1 MSRYLVASGN
11 SDNPAIYDGGTLPAS
26 NAVLRLNGFIL
37 TVVANMTLAELRC
50 DALAPAVASNA
61 SRQVLIANGVTLTCT
76 TSVLGITQDSI
87 GLIGCSTGGA
97 TGNVISPLFLRG
109 VAGPNATETLNF
121 TGTLNTAGQ
130 FPNQG
135 SFRGSGTVNWTGNI
149 NNSSMY
155 IWDTI
160 LAGGIMNIVGNI
172 VQNGG
177 QGIWIRGDHTISVVG
192 NITNAA
198 VIFYDTTVT
207 TYNPLNHTGSLIAG
221 TAPVVRSRSPYYG
234 SGPFVNNGEVMALSA
249 DKVRIIGTTAQ
260 WTMAKTDLVPI
271 TLYAPG
277 TASGF
282 PVEADV
288 ADGTVYGPTNNF
300 TGTLLPWDPAF
311 AQALATAQSN
321 LQLPAI
327 LGAITS

>member
-11 SDNPAIYDGGTLPAS
+11 SNNPAIYDGGTLPAS

-50 DALAPAVASNA
+50 DALAPAVATTAARSL
-61 SRQVLIANGVTLTCT
+61 LIANGVTLTCT
-76 TSVLGITQDSI
+76 TLLQGITGGSE
-87 GLIGCSTGGA
+87 GLIACSTGGA
-97 TGNVISPLFLRG
+97 TGNIISPLFQRS
-109 VAGPNATETLNF
+109 VSGPRATETLNF
-121 TGTLNTAGQ
+121 TGTLNTTGGTTGCIRGQ
-130 FPNQG
+130 
-135 SFRGSGTVNWTGNI
+135 GTTNWTGLITNPEG
-149 NNSSMY
+149 Y

-160 LAGGIMNIVGNI
+160 AGGTLNIVGNVI
-172 VQNGG
+172 QNGG
-177 QGIWIRGDHTISVVG
+177 VGIWARGQHTLSVVG

-198 VIFYDTTVT
+198 IVFYDNTDTSFNT
-207 TYNPLNHTGSLIAG
+207 FQHNGSLIAG

-271 TLYAPG
+271 ILYAPG

-282 PVEADV
+282 PAESDV

-300 TGTLLPWDPAF
+300 TGTLEPWDATF